1 MAHQATPCCSQKE
14 KDLPR
19 SSSEGGYAR
28 LEGTQPA
35 KIRPQGGAGGGDKT
49 ELIVGVVS
57 PVLVCSASWRSRG
70 ELCMLHPKGTRIIQF
85 PVSGSGPWVPSRQ
98 PCSKAHQLAGQPP
111 CGQPR
116 AVAFSAVPPA
126 PAARAL
132 TPTPPSCAS
141 LKDLPQGWCGQ
152 TTESKSPLELKAG
165 GPIPDLLTQSW
176 GETREP
182 AA

>member
-1 MAHQATPCCSQKE
+1 MAWAQSLVWGLRWHIKPPHAAAKKRRIFPAPPVKE
-14 KDLPR
+14 DML
-19 SSSEGGYAR
+19 A
-28 LEGTQPA
+28 EGTQPA

-132 TPTPPSCAS
+132 TQTPPSCAS
-141 LKDLPQGWCGQ
+141 LEDLPQGWCGQ
-152 TTESKSPLELKAG
+152 TTESESPLELKAG
-165 GPIPDLLTQSW
+165 APSQTC
-176 GETREP
+176 
-182 AA
+182 